1 MINDTNY
8 FFSISYFELITT
20 GILPLAALSFYN
32 FFIYRK
38 IRKSSFMK
46 GRYVGRKFSPGGAR
60 QHGCQ
65 VG

>member
-1 MINDTNY
+1 MTQTI
-8 FFSISYFELITT
+8 SISYFELITT

-46 GRYVGRKFSPGGAR
+46 GRYVGRKFSPGGGAAR
-60 QHGCQ
+60 QQHGCQ

>member
-1 MINDTNY
+1 MTQTIL
-8 FFSISYFELITT
+8 FLLRSYFELITT

-46 GRYVGRKFSPGGAR
+46 GRYVGRKFSPGGGAR
-60 QHGCQ
+60 QNG